1 MAAPEDEWL
10 EKLQIDDIPELARP
24 VDDPIKREQM
34 RQASITFNAAIS
46 IGAIGTV
53 VLLAG
58 ILSLLFSTLQTD
70 KGGLTLGAGIV
81 MDLLSFFM
89 IKFHRETNNKLDE
102 IRHDENAMKLV
113 EQITDPVT
121 RNQAIAELVRAFR
134 RYTP

>member
-10 EKLQIDDIPELARP
+10 ERLEIDDIPELAHP
-24 VDDPIKREQM
+24 IGDPIKNEQM
-34 RQASITFNAAIS
+34 RQAGITFNAAMS
-46 IGAIGTV
+46 IGVIGTV

-81 MDLLSFFM
+81 MDVLSFFM
-89 IKFHRETNNKLDE
+89 IKFHRETNNRLDE
-102 IRHDENAMKLV
+102 IRRDENAMKLV
-113 EQITDPVT
+113 GQITDPAA

-134 RYTP
+134 RLTP